1 MSNEDV
7 TIERIV
13 AGGDGMARLA
23 DGRVIFVGG
32 TITGERVRV
41 EITTN
46 KKDFAR
52 GVALEI
58 LDASPHRVSAPCKF
72 VAA

>member
-7 TIERIV
+7 IIERIV
-13 AGGDGMARLA
+13 AGGDGMARLV

-52 GVALEI
+52 
-58 LDASPHRVSAPCKF
+58 
-72 VAA
+72 

>member
-1 MSNEDV
+1 MSSEDL

-13 AGGDGMARLA
+13 AGGDGMSRLA

-46 KKDFAR
+46 K
-52 GVALEI
+52 
-58 LDASPHRVSAPCKF
+58 
-72 VAA
+72 

>member
-1 MSNEDV
+1 
-7 TIERIV
+7 
-13 AGGDGMARLA
+13 MARLA
-23 DGRVIFVGG
+23 DGRIIFVGG

-52 GVALEI
+52 GNALEI
-58 LDASPHRVSAPCKF
+58 LDASPYRVEAPCKF
-72 VAA
+72 VSAGCGGCSWQHIAVS